1 MSEKL
6 ICRKCYKKLAF
17 NNLLHTH
24 FKSKSYRRKTI
35 NFEELSKD
43 KITTYDLILIKKSY
57 IIRKLKLIEL
67 KTFFYFFERNVF
79 SFLILFD
86 RTFQFL

>member
-6 ICRKCYKKLAF
+6 IYYKYYKKFIF
-17 NNLLHTH
+17 NNLLYTH
-24 FKSKSYRRKTI
+24 FKSKSYRRKI
-35 NFEELSKD
+35 VKSEKLSKE
-43 KITTYDLILIKKSY
+43 ILYDLILMKKSFV
-57 IIRKLKLIEL
+57 IRKLKLIEL
-67 KTFFYFFERNVF
+67 INFFYFFERNVF